1 MSEVKTW
8 TIVGAKLDSMSTLQ
22 RPTEIEHLRA
32 RNQRLTGLLRESGEI
47 LTLLAVSGTSGE
59 PISLGNDT
67 PSLDQ
72 LCYLAARIRAEIDP
86 PADTGELR

>member
-1 MSEVKTW
+1 MPEPWEYKIS
-8 TIVGAKLDSMSTLQ
+8 AALA
-22 RPTEIEHLRA
+22 EIE
-32 RNQRLTGLLRESGEI
+32 RLQALLREAGEI

-59 PISLGNDT
+59 PISLGNDN

-72 LCYLAARIRAEIDP
+72 LCHLAARIRAEIDP